1 MSLTDLTLAQAA
13 AGVAAGEFTAM
24 ELTEAA
30 LARIE
35 AVNPKLNAFVR
46 VEEETAHAGAAAVDA
61 RRAAG
66 QPLGPLAGVP
76 LAHKDM
82 YYRAGGLTTCGSR
95 IRREFR
101 PEVTSTALT
110 RLAEAG
116 ATYLG
121 GLNMAEFAMG
131 PTGHNEHFGPCRNP
145 WDTTR
150 VTGGSSSGSGSA
162 TGGRLCFGALGS
174 DTGGSIRLPAGFCNL
189 AGMKP
194 TQTRV
199 SRFGVMGL
207 SFSLDNVGPL
217 TRTVL
222 DNALM
227 LAAIAGHDP
236 LDPTSAPNP
245 VPDYAAA
252 ARAPRAADVRVG
264 VARGFFEEDADEL
277 ALAARDSALG
287 ALVSAGARLVEV
299 DVGDMARINAL
310 SAPLTAAEAAT
321 LHAHWLRERREDY
334 GAQMRA
340 RCEMGFR
347 FSAVD
352 YLAAQQ
358 LRPRIVTE
366 FVERVFAVCDVLLA
380 PTFNVATPTIEE
392 TDVGSSQGFEEVI
405 SRLSRCTRPFNYLTV
420 PGLALPTPEAVLGMP
435 GSIQLLAR
443 PFGEAALY
451 SLGAAYEAET
461 GFPARSPDL

>member
-1 MSLTDLTLAQAA
+1 MSLTDLTLAEAA
-13 AGVAAGEFTAM
+13 AGVAAGAFTAM

-35 AVNPKLNAFVR
+35 AVNPKLNAFIR
-46 VEEETAHAGAAAVDA
+46 VEEETARAEAAAVDA
-61 RRAAG
+61 QRAAG
-66 QPLGPLAGVP
+66 GPLGPLPGVP

-101 PEVTSTALT
+101 PETTSTALA
-110 RLAEAG
+110 RLAAAG

-145 WDTTR
+145 WDTAR
-150 VTGGSSSGSGSA
+150 ITGGSSSGSGSA

-236 LDPTSAPNP
+236 LDPTSAQIP

-252 ARAPRAADVRVG
+252 ARAPRAAGVRVG
-264 VARGFFEEDADEL
+264 VARGFFEQDADDA
-277 ALAARDSALG
+277 ALAARDSALS
-287 ALVSAGARLVEV
+287 ALASAGARPVEV
-299 DVGDMARINAL
+299 DIGDMARINAL
-310 SAPLTAAEAAT
+310 SAPLTAAEGAT

-334 GAQMRA
+334 GAQMLA
-340 RCEMGFR
+340 RVEAGFR

-352 YLAAQQ
+352 YLSAQQ
-358 LRPRIVTE
+358 LRPRIVE
-366 FVERVFAVCDVLLA
+366 DFVRRVFGECDVLLA
-380 PTFNVATPTIEE
+380 PTFNIATPTIEE
-392 TDVGSSQGFEEVI
+392 TDVGSSQGFEHVI
-405 SRLSRCTRPFNYLTV
+405 ARISRCTRPFNYLTL
-420 PGLALPTPEAVLGMP
+420 PGLALPTPDTVAAMP
-435 GSIQLLAR
+435 GSIQLVGR
-443 PFGEAALY
+443 PFGEASLY
-451 SLGAAYEAET
+451 RLGAAYEAET
-461 GFPARSPDL
+461 GFSSRSPNL

>member
-13 AGVAAGEFTAM
+13 EGVVRGDFTAM
-24 ELTEAA
+24 ELTESA

-46 VEEETAHAGAAAVDA
+46 VEEETAREGAAAVDA
-61 RRAAG
+61 KRARGEA
-66 QPLGPLAGVP
+66 LGPLAGAP

-82 YYRAGGLTTCGSR
+82 YYRAGGLTTCGSK
-95 IRREFR
+95 IRRDFR
-101 PEVTSTALT
+101 PEVTSTALA
-110 RLAEAG
+110 RLADAD

-145 WDTTR
+145 WDTDR
-150 VTGGSSSGSGSA
+150 ITGGSSSGSGSA
-162 TGGRLCFGALGS
+162 TAGRLCHGALGS
-174 DTGGSIRLPAGFCNL
+174 DTGGSIRLPAGLCNL

-236 LDPTSAPNP
+236 LDPTSAQAP
-245 VPDYAAA
+245 VADYAAA
-252 ARAPRAADVRVG
+252 ARAPQASGVRVG
-264 VARGFFEEDADEL
+264 VARGFFEEDADEP
-277 ALAARDSALG
+277 ALAARDKALA
-287 ALVSAGARLVEV
+287 ALVSAGAQLVEV
-299 DVGDMARINAL
+299 DVGDMARINDL
-310 SAPLTAAEAAT
+310 SAPLTACEAAT
-321 LHAHWLRERREDY
+321 LHAHWLRERRDDY

-352 YLAAQQ
+352 YLSAVQ

-366 FVERVFAVCDVLLA
+366 FVERVFPACDVLLA

-392 TDVGSSQGFEEVI
+392 TDVGASQGFEAVI
-405 SRLSRCTRPFNYLTV
+405 SRISRCTRPFNYLTL
-420 PGLALPTPEAVLGMP
+420 PSLALPTPDAVLDMP
-435 GSIQLLAR
+435 GSIQLIGR

-451 SLGAAYEAET
+451 SLGAAYEKET
-461 GFPARSPDL
+461 GFPDRSPDL